1 MPHPLCTGTMLSCS
15 MGIAPAVFTATPRPG
30 ALLVLGSMHSATI
43 DQITPANVPPFGM
56 CRSQANPAVAAAT
69 AAAMGTPTP
78 APCVA
83 VIASPWAPPAVT
95 PTQSAMPTAT
105 VNSRC
110 NCAFGGSI
118 SVANPVLGPA
128 QAT

>member
-1 MPHPLCTGTMLSCS
+1 MLTCS
-15 MGIAPAVFTATPRPG
+15 MGLAPSVFVATPKPG
-30 ALLVLGSMHSATI
+30 MLMVLGTMHGATI
-43 DQITPANVPPFGM
+43 DQITPANVPPFVM

-78 APCVA
+78 APCIPNIV
-83 VIASPWAPPAVT
+83 SPWAPPAAT
-95 PTQSAMPTAT
+95 PTQSSLPTAT

-128 QAT
+128 QTT